1 MIPLAKVT
9 LLPRHEQDE
18 RLCVSSFIFQ
28 NIEFIAGVTQEVNSQ
43 VAVMYMK
50 DPNFIVEFTDADFKE
65 LPEEL
70 LIEMGEKLSV
80 EPKAV
85 KTALLPKKT
94 VAKKAAEVPKK
105 TVAAVKSTL
114 TSSKPATETP
124 VEETSEETST
134 DE

>member
-1 MIPLAKVT
+1 LAKLT
-9 LLPRHEQDE
+9 LLPRDEQQGDG
-18 RLCVSSFIFQ
+18 VSSFVFQ
-28 NIEFIAGVTQEVNSQ
+28 NIRFVAGVTQEVNSQ
-43 VAVMYMK
+43 IAVMYMK
-50 DPNFIVEFTDADFKE
+50 NPDFLVEFTDADFKG

-70 LIEMGEKLSV
+70 LTEMGEKLSV

-85 KTALLPKKT
+85 KTALMPKKS
-94 VAKKAAEVPKK
+94 VAKKAVEVPKK
-105 TVAAVKSTL
+105 AVETVKSTL

>member
-1 MIPLAKVT
+1 MAKLT
-9 LLPRHEQDE
+9 LLPRDEQQGDG
-18 RLCVSSFIFQ
+18 VSSFVFQ
-28 NIEFIAGVTQEVNSQ
+28 NIRFVAGVTQEVNSQ

-50 DPNFIVEFTDADFKE
+50 NPDFVAEFTDADFKD

-70 LIEMGEKLSV
+70 LNEMGEKLSV

-85 KTALLPKKT
+85 KAALKPKKS

-105 TVAAVKSTL
+105 AVETVKSTL

>member
-1 MIPLAKVT
+1 MAKLT
-9 LLPRHEQDE
+9 LLPRDEQQGDG
-18 RLCVSSFIFQ
+18 VSSFVFQ
-28 NIEFIAGVTQEVNSQ
+28 NIRFVAGVTQEVNSQ

-70 LIEMGEKLSV
+70 LAEMGEKLSV

-114 TSSKPATETP
+114 TSSKPATEAP

>member
-1 MIPLAKVT
+1 
-9 LLPRHEQDE
+9 
-18 RLCVSSFIFQ
+18 
-28 NIEFIAGVTQEVNSQ
+28 
-43 VAVMYMK
+43 MYMK

-70 LIEMGEKLSV
+70 LTEMGEKLSV

-114 TSSKPATETP
+114 TSSKPATEAP